1 MTNENFF
8 TQRRKKWDD
17 YPYKVYV
24 NVLLKDGMIVN
35 WKVGQTHW
43 DTINRALQNTQ
54 PIYLLKSGVISV
66 ENDYMEVCDTYQNRL
81 AFGIFADTF
90 LRKFPIHP
98 DFPKRMAKPYHG
110 EAILPNKLDED
121 SCIEIGTTISEW
133 DEHYYKMARLFAQKS
148 KDPSTKCGAIIV
160 KEGKIH
166 VSSGFNG
173 FAMGVKD
180 TAERLNDRETRY
192 DCTVHSEVNAILF
205 AKQDLKGCAMFVYP
219 MEPCVRCAAVILQ
232 VGISH
237 IYSVEPS
244 EELIER
250 WGKEIKLA
258 RSMYAETGTKL
269 TLISEEKMSQL

>member
-8 TQRRKKWDD
+8 TQRRKWDD
-17 YPYKVYV
+17 YPYKVYA
-24 NVLLKDGMIVN
+24 NVLLNDGMIIN

-43 DTINRALQNTQ
+43 DTVERAFNSTQ
-54 PIYLLKSGVISV
+54 PVHLLKSGVISV
-66 ENDYMEVCDTYQNRL
+66 ESTYMEVKNSNDNRI
-81 AFGIFADTF
+81 AFGVFADTF
-90 LRKFPIHP
+90 LRKFPIHHA
-98 DFPKRMAKPYHG
+98 FPIRMSKPYQG
-110 EAILPNKLDED
+110 EFILPKKLDWD
-121 SCIEIGTTISEW
+121 SCIDIEIGKTVSEW

-205 AKQDLKGCAMFVYP
+205 AKQDLKGCAIYTYP
-219 MEPCVRCAAVILQ
+219 MPPCVRCACVIIQ
-232 VGISH
+232 VGIKKVYA
-237 IYSVEPS
+237 IRPS

-250 WGKEIKLA
+250 WGKGILLA
-258 RSMYAETGTKL
+258 K
-269 TLISEEKMSQL
+269 TLYNEAGVEYIEVPMSIFKD